1 MDAKQVDGRI
11 KRMLGGIRQAF
22 RGKIARTDAGGGVQR
37 TQIEGLDGETVQAL
51 EHAEQFGF
59 TAHPPAGSD
68 CIVLPLGGQTSHGIV
83 VNTCNGAYR
92 ITNLQEGETA
102 VYNADGAKIVLKKG
116 RIVDIDCQVLNIKAP
131 GGVNVEAPNVNCSEQ
146 ITAAGQINGNGGMA
160 IQGGNGATFS
170 GDVRQTGG
178 SYTTDQ
184 DVVASGKS
192 LSGHKHTGDSGG
204 TTTAPI

>member
-102 VYNADGAKIVLKKG
+102 VYNADGAKVVL
-116 RIVDIDCQVLNIKAP
+116 
-131 GGVNVEAPNVNCSEQ
+131 
-146 ITAAGQINGNGGMA
+146 
-160 IQGGNGATFS
+160 
-170 GDVRQTGG
+170 
-178 SYTTDQ
+178 
-184 DVVASGKS
+184 
-192 LSGHKHTGDSGG
+192 
-204 TTTAPI
+204 

>member
-59 TAHPPAGSD
+59 TGHPPAGSD

-92 ITNLQEGETA
+92 NCISEICAYSYLLRT
-102 VYNADGAKIVLKKG
+102 
-116 RIVDIDCQVLNIKAP
+116 IK
-131 GGVNVEAPNVNCSEQ
+131 CIRLTISDK
-146 ITAAGQINGNGGMA
+146 
-160 IQGGNGATFS
+160 F
-170 GDVRQTGG
+170 
-178 SYTTDQ
+178 
-184 DVVASGKS
+184 
-192 LSGHKHTGDSGG
+192 
-204 TTTAPI
+204 

>member
-22 RGKIARTDAGGGVQR
+22 RGKIARTDAAAGVQR
-37 TQIEGLDGETVQAL
+37 AQIEGLDGETVQAL

-68 CIVLPLGGQTSHGIV
+68 CIVVPLGGQTSHGII

-116 RIVDIDCQVLNIKAP
+116 RIIDMDCQVLNIKAP
-131 GGVNVEAPNVNCSEQ
+131 GGVNIDAPNVDCTAEV
-146 ITAAGQINGNGGMA
+146 TAAGQINGNGGMV
-160 IQGGNGATFS
+160 IKGGNGASFE

-192 LSGHKHTGDSGG
+192 LTGHQHPGDSGG
-204 TTTAPI
+204 TTGAPL

>member
-1 MDAKQVDGRI
+1 M
-11 KRMLGGIRQAF
+11 
-22 RGKIARTDAGGGVQR
+22 
-37 TQIEGLDGETVQAL
+37 
-51 EHAEQFGF
+51 
-59 TAHPPAGSD
+59 
-68 CIVLPLGGQTSHGIV
+68 PLGGQTSHGIV

-116 RIVDIDCQVLNIKAP
+116 RIIDIDCQVLNITAP
-131 GGVNVEAPNVNCSEQ
+131 GGVNIDAPNVDCTAE

-160 IQGGNGATFS
+160 VKGGNGATFE

>member
-1 MDAKQVDGRI
+1 MDAKQIDGRI

-22 RGKIARTDAGGGVQR
+22 RGKIARTDAGSGVQR
-37 TQIEGLDGETVQAL
+37 AQIEGLEGETVQAL

-59 TAHPPAGSD
+59 TGHPPAGSD
-68 CIVLPLGGQTSHGIV
+68 CIVVPLGGQTSHGII

-102 VYNADGAKIVLKKG
+102 VYNADGAKVVLKKG
-116 RIVDIDCQVLNIKAP
+116 RIIDIDCQVLNIKAP
-131 GGVNVEAPNVNCSEQ
+131 GGVNIDAPNVDCTAEV
-146 ITAAGQINGNGGMA
+146 TAAGQINGNGGMA
-160 IQGGNGATFS
+160 IKGGNGATFE

-192 LSGHKHTGDSGG
+192 FTGHKHPGDSGG
-204 TTTAPI
+204 TTGVPL

>member
-1 MDAKQVDGRI
+1 M
-11 KRMLGGIRQAF
+11 
-22 RGKIARTDAGGGVQR
+22 
-37 TQIEGLDGETVQAL
+37 
-51 EHAEQFGF
+51 
-59 TAHPPAGSD
+59 
-68 CIVLPLGGQTSHGIV
+68 
-83 VNTCNGAYR
+83 
-92 ITNLQEGETA
+92 
-102 VYNADGAKIVLKKG
+102 YNADGAKIVLKKG

>member
-1 MDAKQVDGRI
+1 M
-11 KRMLGGIRQAF
+11 
-22 RGKIARTDAGGGVQR
+22 
-37 TQIEGLDGETVQAL
+37 
-51 EHAEQFGF
+51 
-59 TAHPPAGSD
+59 
-68 CIVLPLGGQTSHGIV
+68 GGQTSHGIV

-116 RIVDIDCQVLNIKAP
+116 RIIDIDCQVLNIKAP

-178 SYTTDQ
+178 SYTTDG

-192 LSGHKHTGDSGG
+192 VVTHTHPGDSGG